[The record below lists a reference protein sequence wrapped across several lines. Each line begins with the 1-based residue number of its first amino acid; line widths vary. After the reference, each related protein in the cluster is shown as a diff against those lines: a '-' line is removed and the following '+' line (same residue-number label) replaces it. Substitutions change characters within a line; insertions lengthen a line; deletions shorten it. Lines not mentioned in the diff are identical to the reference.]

1 MPQKLA
7 LTANGRFVA
16 FCQEDGVHVVDTM
29 GPAPRRV
36 LPIRAQAIA
45 CLGTDLFLSD
55 GKTMSRLA
63 LGTDEVPVRL
73 ADVMATRIVPVSRDT
88 LVVETSDGT
97 MIVERGGVSPSGLDT
112 ARVLCAS
119 GRRVIVA
126 TDRGAELRTLGGRT
140 AAGLPVRDHVAMAA
154 AWVMGERAI
163 AVWLR
168 GLDADALL
176 VCTGKG
182 EQIRRTVVPVLRAC
196 AFAADA
202 TRAIALAGDEL
213 ITIDLRLGH
222 LIGRSRVPDV
232 IDIAVD
238 SSARHVVLA
247 SAAGITRVGHEELV
261 RAATPPLPVEAG
273 VEPEPVIV
281 IDEPAVSDEP
291 ASTERSERTDRS
303 EPLPDLIPHALAP
316 APVPP
321 IAIDAGAAR
330 PYANGGEHLAAL
342 LDVVAARTALA
353 IAEAWH
359 SGRTSHDV
367 EDGLPCER
375 EVLGLLGEDVG
386 LAADALRRAR
396 ERLAEKADQLRD
408 RTAASLVA
416 DVRLPFHE
424 LARSYHLSSV
434 ATQILAC
441 ASAPRLRTSI
451 ARLYGVLAGISGRI
465 ACVDHVLE
473 SLVETPGDSSIAIAR
488 ELAPDAPL
496 VRTGLVI
503 VQARADRTDLIVDSV
518 VLDRLRGIERAVE
531 ISEATTRR
539 AAAVMLEDVVAPF
552 QIKRALLVGLADL
565 DPARPARV
573 VVRGRRGSGRHT
585 IIGALAQRVGRD
597 VAEVDVARLPRN
609 GLAAALALELQRA
622 ELSSC
627 VPIVSGLENLP
638 KDDQELVR
646 HVGSVLRRHAGP
658 LVIRAAPD
666 VELPLQPERID
677 VTLPP
682 LSLRQ
687 RSDVW
692 GAMLAGRALA
702 VPDADTLAMLAA
714 RYRFGAGTIAR
725 IADEVAR
732 RTDRNGAAIEVLV
745 EEVARN
751 HLAGRLERVATR
763 ITRLPDWDQVTLIDE
778 MRDSVR
784 ELVGR
789 MRYQRTVF
797 EEWGFDR
804 RISTARGLTALF
816 YGPPGTGKT
825 LVAGLI
831 GRELGL
837 DVWRIDLAQI
847 MSKWVGE
854 TEKNLAEVFE
864 AAEEGQV
871 MLLFDEA
878 DSLFG
883 KRSEVKS
890 SNDRYANLETN
901 YLLQRFDSFEGVAI
915 LTTNLEGSIDPA
927 FKRRLSMRMYVPF
940 PDEDL
945 REKLWAA
952 HIPATVPRAG
962 ELDFASLARRYPL
975 SGGYIRNSAL
985 RAAFLAA
992 QEQRPLAN
1000 DHLVRAVQLEYYEL
1014 GKLSSSGRID

>member
-1 MPQKLA
+1 MPEKLA
-7 LTANGRFVA
+7 LTSNGRFVA
-16 FCQEDGVHVVDTM
+16 FCQEEDVHIVDTM

-36 LPIRAQAIA
+36 LPLRAEALA
-45 CLGTDLFLSD
+45 CLGTDLFISD
-55 GKTMSRLA
+55 GKSISRLA
-63 LGTDEVPVRL
+63 LGGDKPPVRL
-73 ADVMATRIVPVSRDT
+73 AEVAATRIVPIAHDT
-88 LVVETSDGT
+88 VVVETRDGT
-97 MIVERGGVSPSGLDT
+97 LVVERGGVAPSGLDA

-126 TDRGAELRTLGGRT
+126 TDRGAEIRTLGGRT
-140 AAGLPVRDHVAMAA
+140 AAAVPVRDHVAMAA
-154 AWVMGERAI
+154 AWVMAERAI
-163 AVWLR
+163 AIWMR
-168 GLDADALL
+168 GLDEDALL
-176 VCTGKG
+176 VCTAKG
-182 EQIRRTVVPVLRAC
+182 EQIRRTAVPVLRAC

-202 TRAIALAGDEL
+202 TRAIALAGDDL
-213 ITIDLRLGH
+213 ITIDLRLGMTS
-222 LIGRSRVPDV
+222 GRTTVPDV
-232 IDIAVD
+232 IDIALD
-238 SSARHVVLA
+238 SGARHVVLA
-247 SAAGITRVGHEELV
+247 TTAGITRVGHEELV
-261 RAATPPLPVEAG
+261 RTAVETPTLVEDVAELPPAPIVEETPA
-273 VEPEPVIV
+273 VEEPEP
-281 IDEPAVSDEP
+281 
-291 ASTERSERTDRS
+291 T
-303 EPLPDLIPHALAP
+303 LPDVLPLALAP
-316 APVPP
+316 RPLPP
-321 IAIDAGAAR
+321 IAIEMSGAT
-330 PYANGGEHLAAL
+330 PYANASEHLAAL

-353 IAEAWH
+353 IAEGWH

-367 EDGLPCER
+367 ENGLPCER

-386 LAADALRRAR
+386 LAAEALRHAR
-396 ERLAEKADQLRD
+396 ERLAEKAVQLRE
-408 RTAASLVA
+408 RTAASLA
-416 DVRLPFHE
+416 AGICMPFHE
-424 LARSYHLSSV
+424 LARSYQLSPV
-434 ATQILAC
+434 ATQILMC

-451 ARLYGVLAGISGRI
+451 ARLYGVLAGIAGRLT
-465 ACVDHVLE
+465 CVDHVLE
-473 SLVETPGDSSIAIAR
+473 ALIETAGDSSIAIAR

-496 VRTGLVI
+496 VRTGFVL
-503 VQARADRTDLIVDSV
+503 VQARADRTDLIVDAV

-539 AAAVMLEDVVAPF
+539 PPAPALEDVVAPF
-552 QIKRALLVGLADL
+552 EVKRALLVGLAHR
-565 DPARPARV
+565 DPAHPARI

-585 IIGALAQRVGRD
+585 IVGALAQRVGRD
-597 VAEVDVARLPRN
+597 VAEVDVSRLPRN

-622 ELSSC
+622 ELSGC
-627 VPIVSGLENLP
+627 VPIVSGLENIP
-638 KDDQELVR
+638 KDDHELVR
-646 HVGSVLRRHAGP
+646 HVGRVLRRHAGP
-658 LVIRAAPD
+658 LAVRAAPD

-692 GAMLAGRALA
+692 RAMLGSRDL
-702 VPDADTLAMLAA
+702 VLPDADTLALLAA

-725 IADEVAR
+725 ITSEVAR
-732 RTDRNGAAIEVLV
+732 RTHRHNISELV

-797 EEWGFDR
+797 EEWGFDH
-804 RISTARGLTALF
+804 RIATARGLTALF

-871 MLLFDEA
+871 LLLFDEA

-927 FKRRLSMRMYVPF
+927 FKRRLSMRMYFPF

-952 HIPATVPRAG
+952 HIPASVPRAG

>member
-1 MPQKLA
+1 MPEKLA
-7 LTANGRFVA
+7 LTSNGRFVG
-16 FCQEDGVHVVDTM
+16 FCQDDGVHIVDTM

-36 LPIRAQAIA
+36 LPMRAQALA
-45 CLGTDLFLSD
+45 CLGTDVFIGDAD
-55 GKTMSRLA
+55 GVSRIA
-63 LGTDEVPVRL
+63 LGTDEAPVRL
-73 ADVMATRIVPVSRDT
+73 GDVAATRIVPITRETV
-88 LVVETSDGT
+88 VVETRDGT
-97 MIVERGGVSPSGLDT
+97 FVVERGLVSPSGLDA

-119 GRRVIVA
+119 GRRIIVA
-126 TDRGAELRTLGGRT
+126 TDRGAEIRTLGGRT
-140 AAGLPVRDHVAMAA
+140 AAALPVRDHVAMAA
-154 AWVMGERAI
+154 AWVMNDRAI
-163 AVWLR
+163 ALWLR
-168 GLDADALL
+168 GLDEDALL
-176 VCTGKG
+176 VCTAKG
-182 EQIRRTVVPVLRAC
+182 EQIRRTAVPGLRAC

-202 TRAIALAGDEL
+202 TRAIALAGDDL
-213 ITIDLRLGH
+213 LTIDLRLGMTG
-222 LIGRSRVPDV
+222 GRTSVADV
-232 IDIAVD
+232 IDIAID
-238 SSARHVVLA
+238 TGARHVVLA
-247 SAAGITRVGHEELV
+247 TSAGITRVGHEELM
-261 RAATPPLPVEAG
+261 RGRQPVGDASVGDASVGDASGIDERLLEEG
-273 VEPEPVIV
+273 VADEQSVDEPVGV
-281 IDEPAVSDEP
+281 
-291 ASTERSERTDRS
+291 RSET
-303 EPLPDLIPHALAP
+303 LPDVLPLALAP
-316 APVPP
+316 APLPP
-321 IAIDAGAAR
+321 IAIDVVTAA
-330 PYANGGEHLAAL
+330 PYASAGEHLAAL
-342 LDVVAARTALA
+342 LDVVAARTALV
-353 IAEAWH
+353 IAEGWH

-367 EDGLPCER
+367 ENGLPCER

-396 ERLAEKADQLRD
+396 ERLAEKAVQLRE
-408 RTAASLVA
+408 RTAASLA
-416 DVRLPFHE
+416 AGLDMPFHE
-424 LARSYHLSSV
+424 LARSYQLSAV
-434 ATQILAC
+434 ATQIFAF
-441 ASAPRLRTSI
+441 ASAPRLRTGI
-451 ARLYGVLAGISGRI
+451 ARLYGVLAGIAGRI
-465 ACVDHVLE
+465 VCVDHVLE
-473 SLVETPGDSSIAIAR
+473 ALVETSGDASIAIAR

-496 VRTGLVI
+496 IRTGLVI
-503 VQARADRTDLIVDSV
+503 VGSRADRTDLIVDSV

-539 AAAVMLEDVVAPF
+539 PAAPMLEDVVAPF
-552 QIKRALLVGLADL
+552 DVKRALLLGLANR

-597 VAEVDVARLPRN
+597 VAEVDVSRLPRQV
-609 GLAAALALELQRA
+609 LAASLALELQRA
-622 ELSSC
+622 ELSGC

-638 KDDQELVR
+638 KDDQELTR
-646 HVGSVLRRHAGP
+646 HVDSVLRRHAGP
-658 LVIRAAPD
+658 LVVRAAPD
-666 VELPLQPERID
+666 VELPVPPERID

-682 LSLRQ
+682 LSLKQ
-687 RSDVW
+687 RGDVW
-692 GAMLAGRALA
+692 RATLQKREVA
-702 VPDADTLAMLAA
+702 LPDADTLGLLAA

-725 IADEVAR
+725 IVDAVAR
-732 RTDRNGAAIEVLV
+732 RSERNVVAIE
-745 EEVARN
+745 EIARN

-797 EEWGFDR
+797 EDWGFDR
-804 RISTARGLTALF
+804 RITTARGLTALF

-871 MLLFDEA
+871 LLLFDEA

-927 FKRRLSMRMYVPF
+927 FKRRLSMRMYFPF

-952 HIPATVPRAG
+952 HIPASVPRAG